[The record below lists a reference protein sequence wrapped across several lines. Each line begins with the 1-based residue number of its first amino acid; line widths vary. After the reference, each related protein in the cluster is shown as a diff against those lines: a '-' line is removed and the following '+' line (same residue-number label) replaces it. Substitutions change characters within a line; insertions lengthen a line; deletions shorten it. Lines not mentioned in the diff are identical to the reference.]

1 MRRFLM
7 SVLGLTTLASLIW
20 VGTPVYII
28 RPFSPQT
35 ARGLALS
42 YSMRSWSGPFTLA
55 ALLLGVLLC
64 VALWKRLLSRR
75 GRALAAIPMLV
86 LAGCAWLARQNHFEW
101 MFVPLADPGYVRGVT
116 ADFVNAGDMVLGVV
130 LNGDAAA
137 WPVNQLAYH
146 HVVNTEVGGV
156 PIAATY

>member
-35 ARGLALS
+35 TSGMALS

-55 ALLLGVLLC
+55 ALLLGLLLC
-64 VALWKRLLSRR
+64 AALWKRLLSRR

-101 MFVPLADPGYVRGVT
+101 MFGPLRHPEFVAAGEASHVAD
-116 ADFVNAGDMVLGVV
+116 DELVLGVARD
-130 LNGDAAA
+130 GEARAY
-137 WPVNQLAYH
+137 PVRALAYH
-146 HVVNTEVGGV
+146 HLVNDVVAGEPVV
-156 PIAATY
+156 ATY